1 MTTLAK
7 EAILKGISV
16 SSGIGMGK
24 AHMIP
29 NCKEFLPKRLPLAN
43 LEGEIRRY
51 RNAVDASIHDLLELQ
66 HKLHEEKAFE
76 GIKVLDAHLELLHD
90 PMMTSDIVKE
100 MKRSKKS
107 GLNVLHRTVLEYRHQ
122 FASIKDPF
130 FQERFL
136 DIQDVADRV
145 MNHLRRKVHLALSH
159 LPRGSILFAEDLTP
173 SEVAALK
180 LGTIAGLVTRRGGL
194 TSHVAIIAKSR
205 GIPYVAHLDFTKMK
219 LTPDTLI
226 IIDGR
231 KGQVILHP
239 EEETLQHYQ
248 KMQKKQ
254 NDFQLQIQNGEELSP
269 CTEDG
274 FEIRL
279 YLNVNH
285 PKEIETVTKN
295 WAGVGLFR
303 TEFLLDE
310 NHRVPSEDEQY
321 EIYKDLLL
329 KFEELPCAIRVFDV
343 GGEKAAL
350 VPEQSHEHNPSL
362 GFRAIRFLLSECTI
376 FKTQI
381 RALLRASVHGDLR
394 ILIPMISTLEELREC
409 RKRVEEIKDE
419 LHREGVIT
427 KESIP
432 VGCMVEVPSAALI
445 ADHLASESD
454 FLSFGTNDLVQY
466 TLAVDRSNHLVSTIY
481 SPFNPGLIR
490 LIKHAIREADKKQV
504 PISICG
510 EIASDPRY
518 TPLLIGMGL
527 RELSLSMG
535 NYGTIKHVIRKT
547 NMKQCRLLAK
557 RVVALST
564 SEEIEALLTQY
575 YNELVPDDDRFHQIS

>member
-1 MTTLAK
+1 MTLLSK
-7 EAILKGISV
+7 EATLKGISV
-16 SSGIGMGK
+16 SAGIGIGK
-24 AHMIP
+24 AHLIIHS
-29 NCKEFLPKRLPLAN
+29 KEFHPKRLPLAN

-66 HKLHEEKAFE
+66 NQLQKEEAFE
-76 GIKVLDAHLELLHD
+76 GMKVLDAHLELLQD

-100 MKRSKKS
+100 IKRSKKS

-122 FASIKDPF
+122 FACMKDPF

-136 DIQDVADRV
+136 DIRDVADRV
-145 MNHLRRKVHLALSH
+145 MNHLRRKVQLALSH

-205 GIPYVAHLDFTKMK
+205 GIPYVAHLDFNKMK
-219 LTPDTLI
+219 LTGDSLI

-231 KGQVILHP
+231 KGEVIVHP
-239 EEETLQHYQ
+239 EEQTLNRYYSV
-248 KMQKKQ
+248 QKKQ
-254 NDFQLQIQNGEELSP
+254 TDFQNQLQIGEALAP

-274 FEIRL
+274 CEIRL

-285 PKEIETVTKN
+285 PKEIETVTKD

-310 NHRVPSEDEQY
+310 DHQVPTEDEQF
-321 EIYKDLLL
+321 EIYKELLT
-329 KFEELPCAIRVFDV
+329 KFHELPCAIRVFDV
-343 GGEKAAL
+343 GGEKAPL

-362 GFRAIRFLLSECTI
+362 GFRAIRFLLSEGHI

-381 RALLRASVHGDLR
+381 RALLRASVYGDLR

-419 LHREGVIT
+419 LHREGIST

-490 LIKHAIREADKKQV
+490 LIKHVIREANKKQV

-518 TPLLIGMGL
+518 TSLLIGMGL
-527 RELSLSMG
+527 RELSLSKG
-535 NYGTIKHVIRKT
+535 CYGAIKHIIRKT
-547 NMKQCRLLAK
+547 NIKQCRTLAK
-557 RVVALST
+557 KAAGLST
-564 SEEIEALLTQY
+564 AEEIESLLTDY
-575 YNELVPDDDRFHQIS
+575 YNELVPEDDRFTP

>member
-1 MTTLAK
+1 MNLLPK
-7 EAILKGISV
+7 EVILQGISV
-16 SSGIGMGK
+16 SPGIGIGK
-24 AHMIP
+24 AHFLAHA
-29 NCKEFLPKRLPLAN
+29 KEALPKRLPLSN
-43 LEGEIRRY
+43 LEGEIKRY
-51 RNAVDASIHDLLELQ
+51 RNAVDASIHDLLDLQ
-66 HKLHEEKAFE
+66 SQLKKEHAFE

-100 MKRSKKS
+100 IKRSKKS
-107 GLNVLHRTVLEYRHQ
+107 GLTVLHRTVLEYRHQ
-122 FASIKDPF
+122 FASIADPF

-180 LGTIAGLVTRRGGL
+180 LGTIAGLITRRGGL

-205 GIPYVAHLDFTKMK
+205 GIPYVAHVDFSKVIEEP
-219 LTPDTLI
+219 LV

-231 KGQVILHP
+231 KGQVLIHP
-239 EEETLQHYQ
+239 EEKSLYHYQ
-248 KMQKKQ
+248 AIQQKQ
-254 NDFQLQIQNGEELSP
+254 TDFQKQLQVGESLAP

-274 FEIRL
+274 CEIRL

-285 PKEIETVTKN
+285 PKEIDAITKD

-310 NHRVPSEDEQY
+310 HHRVPTEEEQF
-321 EIYKDLLL
+321 EIYKELLE
-329 KFEELPCAIRVFDV
+329 KFNQLPCVIRVFDV
-343 GGEKAAL
+343 GGEKAP
-350 VPEQSHEHNPSL
+350 VTPEQIHEHNPSL
-362 GFRAIRFLLSECTI
+362 GFRAIRFLLSEETI
-376 FKTQI
+376 FRTQI
-381 RALLRASVHGDLR
+381 RALLRASLYGDLR

-409 RKRVEEIKDE
+409 RRLVEEIKDE
-419 LHREGVIT
+419 LHKEGIET

-481 SPFNPGLIR
+481 SPFHPGLIR
-490 LIKHAIREADKKQV
+490 LIKHVVREANKKQV

-510 EIASDPRY
+510 EIAADPRY
-518 TPLLIGMGL
+518 TSLLIGMGL
-527 RELSLSMG
+527 RELSISKG
-535 NYGTIKHVIRKT
+535 YYGTIKHVIRKCS
-547 NMKQCRLLAK
+547 MKQCKTLAK
-557 RVVALST
+557 RAALLST
-564 SEEIEALLTQY
+564 SEEIETLLTDF
-575 YNELVPDDDRFHQIS
+575 YNELVPEDDRFRH